1 MYEALKRRI
10 FPLLRIEDQ
19 EPEPPVG
26 SHDLFRVFRACP
38 AYLAYNLFF
47 WKLYVALWASVVLIG
62 SVVLVIISGW
72 FLIFVIPIVL
82 VAGVKAALFY
92 VTTRLNYDMRW
103 YGITDR
109 SLFIREGVW
118 IVREITL
125 TFANAQNVRVTQGPL
140 QRWFGFSH
148 VEVDTAGGGGGGGH
162 EGSPSAG
169 PHRAVLRG
177 LENPAQVRDLILE
190 QLRRHRTAGLGDPD
204 DHLRPSPTLGDPAR
218 LEAIWEEAR
227 KLRQALAG
235 APPD

>member
-1 MYEALKRRI
+1 M
-10 FPLLRIEDQ
+10 
-19 EPEPPVG
+19 
-26 SHDLFRVFRACP
+26 
-38 AYLAYNLFF
+38 
-47 WKLYVALWASVVLIG
+47 ASVVLIG

-72 FLIFVIPIVL
+72 FLFLVIPIVL

-125 TFANAQNVRVTQGPL
+125 TFANAQNVPRHARPVAAVVRILARGK
-140 QRWFGFSH
+140 
-148 VEVDTAGGGGGGGH
+148 DTAGGGGGGGH

-169 PHRAVLRG
+169 PNRAVLRG
-177 LENPAQVRDLILE
+177 LDNPAQVRDLILE

-204 DHLRPSPTLGDPAR
+204 DHLGPSPTLGSTAR

-235 APPD
+235 APPDGSLANGVLLSVEIAGSSSSGSP